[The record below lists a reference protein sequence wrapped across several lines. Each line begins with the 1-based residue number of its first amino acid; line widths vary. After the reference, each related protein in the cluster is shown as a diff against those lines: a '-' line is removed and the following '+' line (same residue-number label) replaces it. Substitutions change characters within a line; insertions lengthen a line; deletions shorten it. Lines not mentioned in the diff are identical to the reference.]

1 MLAQTMVLM
10 AMVLVLALAGAS
22 EVAGYA
28 RARAASDAK
37 AQIAPAVEQAVAAY
51 QRYVAQTIAAQVG
64 APAGALAAAPAAIPA
79 LNAGTPWLEQRLA
92 PYQPDPAAGFSVA
105 TDVVPT
111 AQTIPVCGSATNGG
125 PDVEQNGQ
133 CSPFVQESRLSLA
146 VATTV
151 GPTDPSGNV
160 IPLASGRLTVTLRLF
175 GQPPYS
181 AIVGAQDAV
190 TAADPHEGDL
200 GGSGDTTIHV
210 LYACQPGTGSCA
222 NSAPPSADR
231 PLTLPWTNGNGAP

>member
-10 AMVLVLALAGAS
+10 AMVLVLALTAAS

-28 RARAASDAK
+28 RARAAGEAK

-51 QRYVAQTIAAQVG
+51 QRYVAQTIAAQVA
-64 APAGALAAAPAAIPA
+64 APAGAYAAAPAAVPA
-79 LNAGTPWLEQRLA
+79 LNGGTPWLEQRPA
-92 PYQPDPAAGFSVA
+92 PYRPDPAGGFSVA

-111 AQTIPVCGSATNGG
+111 AQTLPVCGSATNSG

-133 CSPFVQESRLSLA
+133 CSAFVQESRLSLV

-160 IPLASGRLTVTLRLF
+160 LPLAAGRLTVTLRLF

-181 AIVGAQDAV
+181 SIVGAQDAM
-190 TAADPHEGDL
+190 TAADPHEGDV
-200 GGSGDTTIHV
+200 GGTGNTTIHV
-210 LYACQPGTGSCA
+210 LYACQPATGSCA
-222 NSAPPSADR
+222 NSAPPGADQ
-231 PLTLPWTNGNGAP
+231 PQSLPWANGNGAP